1 MLGCVAP
8 MVLVHPGRTMH
19 DEMTS
24 QLFRTLQLL
33 QDSAR
38 LRGGV
43 ALVVNETVRLK
54 EEEALA
60 YALAFEPSPY
70 PLRAA

>member
-1 MLGCVAP
+1 
-8 MVLVHPGRTMH
+8 MH
-19 DEMTS
+19 NESTS
-24 QLFRTLQLL
+24 QLYRTLQLL

-43 ALVVNETVRLK
+43 ALVVSEPVRLK

-60 YALAFEPSPY
+60 YAVALEPARH
-70 PLRAA
+70 PLPAA

>member
-1 MLGCVAP
+1 
-8 MVLVHPGRTMH
+8 MH
-19 DEMTS
+19 DELTS
-24 QLFRTLQLL
+24 QLYGTLQLL
-33 QDSAR
+33 QDAAR

-43 ALVVNETVRLK
+43 ALLLSEPARLK

-60 YALAFEPSPY
+60 YALTLEPARY

>member
-1 MLGCVAP
+1 
-8 MVLVHPGRTMH
+8 MVLVHPRRTMH
-19 DEMTS
+19 DAMTS
-24 QLFRTLQLL
+24 QLYRTLQLL

-43 ALVVNETVRLK
+43 ALVVSEPVRLK

-60 YALAFEPSPY
+60 CALAFEPGRY
-70 PLRAA
+70 RLRAG